1 MDTESKA
8 LKAKV
13 MLWTDVSYHE
23 MEEMDQMQSIPDLER
38 CLCSVLGVHL
48 PEPKR
53 GVLLEMYV
61 QAVLFGRECNFKK
74 EQTSALLS
82 IMKSIHEANI
92 ETPLNNIEQCVEYAM
107 DLLLCHS
114 VRRPPFSIN
123 IFSFEEVGCILKYIH
138 NSYVRHY
145 KLYKYIFT
153 KQVKLDLSLTYSDQ
167 DEPTKTDS
175 SAPEVEN
182 LMEKATEAAPTT
194 ESSPQTEE
202 AEGTKLG
209 YSEQEALTEHEVR
222 EQMVLV

>member
-8 LKAKV
+8 LKANV
-13 MLWTDVSYHE
+13 MPWTDVSYHE
-23 MEEMDQMQSIPDLER
+23 MEEMDKMQSIPDLER

-53 GVLLEMYV
+53 GVLLDVYV
-61 QAVLFGRECNFKK
+61 QTVLFAREYNFKK
-74 EQTSALLS
+74 EQTAALLS
-82 IMKSIHEANI
+82 IIKFIHEANI
-92 ETPLNNIEQCVEYAM
+92 ETPLNNIEQCVERGM

-123 IFSFEEVGCILKYIH
+123 IFNFEEVGCILKYIH

-153 KQVKLDLSLTYSDQ
+153 KQVKLDLSLTYSGFSDQ

-175 SAPEVEN
+175 PPAEVED
-182 LMEKATEAAPTT
+182 LMESEAPPTT
-194 ESSPQTEE
+194 ESSPQTEK

-209 YSEQEALTEHEVR
+209 
-222 EQMVLV
+222 

>member
-1 MDTESKA
+1 
-8 LKAKV
+8 
-13 MLWTDVSYHE
+13 

-138 NSYVRHY
+138 NSYV
-145 KLYKYIFT
+145 
-153 KQVKLDLSLTYSDQ
+153 KLDLSLTYSDQ